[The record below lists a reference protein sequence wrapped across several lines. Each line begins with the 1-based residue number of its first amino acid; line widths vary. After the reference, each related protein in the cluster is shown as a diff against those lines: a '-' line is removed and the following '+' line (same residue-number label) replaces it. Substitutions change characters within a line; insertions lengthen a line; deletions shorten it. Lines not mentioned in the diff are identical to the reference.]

1 MQKEKLKKSLTF
13 RENKQNAGLVNNL
26 KKLSEANNRRL
37 NDYLNIILSNHI
49 KEQNKTAKNGN

>member
-1 MQKEKLKKSLTF
+1 MQKEKQKNSLTF

>member
-1 MQKEKLKKSLTF
+1 MQNEKKSLTF

-26 KKLSEANNRRL
+26 KKLSEAKNRRL

>member
-1 MQKEKLKKSLTF
+1 MQKEKLKNSLTF

-37 NDYLNIILSNHI
+37 NDYLNIILSNNI

>member
-1 MQKEKLKKSLTF
+1 MQKEKQKNSLTF
-13 RENKQNAGLVNNL
+13 RENKQNAGLVNSL

>member
-1 MQKEKLKKSLTF
+1 MQKEKLKNSLTF

>member
-1 MQKEKLKKSLTF
+1 MQKEKQKNSLTF

-26 KKLSEANNRRL
+26 KKLSQANNRRL